1 MQATRDLRGVHLRI
15 YQLTGKRSSFINGGM
30 RAAMVLREFIYND
43 LRVGDQLSLGQER
56 LSPYRLTVSGRWH
69 CSQQNLNHN
78 LLCYQRRWANRSR
91 YRIPASRNTTSRR
104 FFLME
109 NKFCLLE

>member
-1 MQATRDLRGVHLRI
+1 MADSYINTNALAGASFAKDIQGTRLL
-15 YQLTGKRSSFINGGM
+15 KR
-30 RAAMVLREFIYND
+30 RWLYH
-43 LRVGDQLSLGQER
+43 
-56 LSPYRLTVSGRWH
+56 LTVSGRWH